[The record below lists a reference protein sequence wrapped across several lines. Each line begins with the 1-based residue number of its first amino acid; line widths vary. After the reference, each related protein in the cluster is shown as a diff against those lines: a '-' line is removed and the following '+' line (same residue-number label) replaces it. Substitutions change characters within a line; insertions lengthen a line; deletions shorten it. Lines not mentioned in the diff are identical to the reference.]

1 MAMNKI
7 TVIGFTGSGKT
18 TYLVG
23 MYDTMSY
30 GVKNF
35 SLLAKDTDDD
45 FYFHQMWQNIRSG
58 ADRSWPAPSDEK
70 RTYNF
75 SLCYCLEKICD
86 GDFEWIDYPG
96 AAVIDPKY
104 QLLDEIQRQI
114 ASSSCLLVLVNGDS
128 FAFTG
133 NRRSGN
139 LRPIQANNGE
149 DYKRIVAS
157 NLKNNGDLMT
167 IRRLHQM
174 AREGIVIP
182 PVAIVITK
190 RDLIPTEYIEY
201 ISEIILEN
209 FSLIFGEGIQIHRP
223 VIICAVTLGEGIED
237 GEDADP
243 DDIEQPI
250 VYAVL
255 STLCQRIQR
264 IRSEVSTEQGNLSQK
279 DTFWRRIINPQE
291 LARIRANISAYK
303 SEISRYSE
311 DAIRLLGVFES
322 GKVIYVNK
330 AQKDIREYFLNL
342 IRG

>member
-1 MAMNKI
+1 MDMDKV

-58 ADRSWPAPSDEK
+58 AGRSWPAPSDEK
-70 RTYNF
+70 RTYDF
-75 SLCYCLEKICD
+75 SLCYCLEKISE
-86 GDFEWIDYPG
+86 FEWIDYPG
-96 AAVIDPKY
+96 AAVIDPRY

-133 NRRSGN
+133 NRKSNN
-139 LRPIQANNGE
+139 LKPIQASGVE
-149 DYKRIVAS
+149 DYKRIVAN
-157 NLKNNGDLMT
+157 NLKNNGDLT
-167 IRRLHQM
+167 AILRLNQM
-174 AREGIVIP
+174 AQKDIVIP
-182 PVAIVITK
+182 PVAIVVTK

-201 ISEIILEN
+201 ISEIIQEN
-209 FSLIFGEGIQIHRP
+209 FSLIFGQNIKNHRL
-223 VIICAVTLGEGIED
+223 VMISAVTLGEGIED
-237 GEDADP
+237 GADAYP
-243 DDIEQPI
+243 EDIEQPI
-250 VYAVL
+250 AYAVL
-255 STLCQRIQR
+255 STLCQRIQSV
-264 IRSEVSTEQGNLSQK
+264 RSAVSRAQGDLSEK
-279 DTFWRRIINPQE
+279 NTFWGRLTNAQE
-291 LARIRANISAYK
+291 LASIRSNISAYK
-303 SEISRYSE
+303 AEISRYSE

-330 AQKDIREYFLNL
+330 AEKDIREYFLNL